1 MTRKPRGVQTGSIAL
16 GCLLVLALALWFLT
30 AGPRA
35 GRDSVATAS
44 PTASAPSAEDDARDV
59 AEALQTLT
67 SDPQSLMASG
77 VPEMVEGTPD
87 QALPPGATVT
97 VDESSWAPDGI
108 GGGTIVL
115 TVAAPGEPEAPYLV
129 VMVQESGLWKVL
141 ATLPVEEEA

>member
-1 MTRKPRGVQTGSIAL
+1 
-16 GCLLVLALALWFLT
+16 
-30 AGPRA
+30 
-35 GRDSVATAS
+35 
-44 PTASAPSAEDDARDV
+44 
-59 AEALQTLT
+59 
-67 SDPQSLMASG
+67 
-77 VPEMVEGTPD
+77 MVEGTPD